1 MVSADPGVLPSKPQ
15 TYDPAV
21 KTNEPVK
28 PGTFSGYGAKPAT
41 DTGTAKLRAF
51 EDKHLGRKAMRNKE
65 GHVEKGYGSPFKA
78 MTPEQHAEHA
88 SLEKLV
94 EAEAEVD
101 AANVKLSAAKS
112 AVEAAKAAVVE
123 ATKVSDKAAAD
134 AKKVADEEAKAD
146 AAPHAA

>member
-1 MVSADPGVLPSKPQ
+1 MADDTAHPSPLATSPSYNPTPPTKPV
-15 TYDPAV
+15 TPVVDTKSDPN
-21 KTNEPVK
+21 T
-28 PGTFSGYGAKPAT
+28 GA
-41 DTGTAKLRAF
+41 AKLRAF

-94 EAEAEVD
+94 EAEAKVD
-101 AANVKLSAAKS
+101 AANVELSAAKV
-112 AVEAAKAAVVE
+112 AHETAKAAVVE
-123 ATKVSDKAAAD
+123 AKKVSDAAAAE

-146 AAPHAA
+146 AAPAH